1 MRALSLLPLLPLL
14 SLLALI
20 GGSACLGSIEGS
32 RDPPRAGGNTT
43 VTDRSSNAYSFP
55 AANLS
60 PEELAA
66 HLEGDLAFE
75 AVFVSPPATINPG
88 LGPLFNNS
96 ACARCHLR
104 DGRGLPA
111 AGEGPLGSPLLV
123 RVSVDEGQPAVPGG
137 SVPVEGLGTQLQDH
151 AIFGS
156 TPEAQVELLWD
167 EVAGVYGD
175 GAPYSLRRPRLG
187 ITLAG
192 DLPLSTEVQL
202 SARIPPPVFGLGLLE
217 AVPDDT
223 LLALADPEDEDGNG
237 ISGRANEVWDE
248 ERREPRLG
256 RFGWKANEPTL
267 LQQAAHAYANDMG
280 VTSPMVPDADGG
292 HEIEIDSVRSAAFYT
307 QSLAV
312 PARATL
318 DDEDVQRGEAL
329 FSAIGCGACHVET
342 LDTGEHELAALE
354 RQRIHPYT
362 DLLLHDVGFELADGR
377 PDFLA
382 SGTEW
387 RTSPLWGI
395 GLVHT
400 VLPYAGLLHDGRAR
414 TVSEAILW
422 HGGEA
427 ERAKER
433 FRTMGA
439 RERAALLAFL
449 ESL

>member
-1 MRALSLLPLLPLL
+1 MRVL
-14 SLLALI
+14 SLLAMVS
-20 GGSACLGSIEGS
+20 GAACLSGVDGP
-32 RDPPRAGGNTT
+32 RDLPLAGGDTT
-43 VTDRSSNAYSFP
+43 VIDRSSNAYSFP

-66 HLEGDLAFE
+66 HLDGDVAFE

-137 SVPVEGLGTQLQDH
+137 SVPVDGLGTQLQDH
-151 AIFGS
+151 AIFGAA
-156 TPEAQVELLWD
+156 PEVQVELMWD
-167 EVAGVYGD
+167 EEAGAYGD
-175 GAPYSLRRPRLG
+175 GEPYSLRRPRLG

-192 DLPLSTEVQL
+192 GAPLPAEVQR

-217 AVPDDT
+217 AVSDDT
-223 LLALADPEDEDGNG
+223 LLALADPDDQDGDG
-237 ISGRANEVWDE
+237 ISGRANVVWDAE
-248 ERREPRLG
+248 HSAPRLG

-280 VTSPMVPDADGG
+280 VTSPLAPETDGS
-292 HEIEIDSVRSAAFYT
+292 HEIGLDTVESAAFYT

-312 PARATL
+312 PARAAL
-318 DDEDVQRGEAL
+318 DDDHVLRGEEL
-329 FSAIGCGACHVET
+329 FAEIGCGACHVET
-342 LDTGEHELAALE
+342 LDTDAHEVAALAH
-354 RQRIHPYT
+354 QRIHPYT
-362 DLLLHDVGFELADGR
+362 DLLLHDVGFDLADGR
-377 PDFLA
+377 ADFLA

-387 RTSPLWGI
+387 RTPPLWGI

-414 TVSEAILW
+414 TLSEAILW

-427 ERAKER
+427 ESAKEG
-433 FRTMGA
+433 FRTMSA
-439 RERAALLAFL
+439 TERAALLAFL